1 MFHALQALALLAIV
15 SAAEPTDEDKDL
27 ELIPMQIGAEQRS
40 SGAGTDVPLGS
51 SASLQGRAYVEDAFT
66 AGTSRRT
73 LLVPFPWRVPDYSW
87 QNRSSLDLSYRWA
100 PLPRLT
106 FTLSD
111 RANIFEES
119 DVKFPS
125 SRTFRNDLRE
135 VYATWESLPRV
146 YLEAGR
152 INLRSGVALGFNP
165 TDFFKTGSLVG
176 QASQDPSVIRE
187 NRLGTL
193 MARAQFIWGGG
204 SSTVAF
210 APKVASPPALSSVE
224 PALDPRFAGTNS
236 ANRLLCAISFEL
248 AGLSPQILAYF
259 EQNRS
264 RVGVNLSRSLGTS
277 VIGYAEWAGGS
288 QPDLIT
294 RGIHYG
300 QETGTLPAWAPTIP
314 ATDTSPSWHNDLAAG
329 ASWTSA
335 WRVTANLE
343 YHFHQAGLSKR
354 QWDRWFDLGRAP
366 GASILTAPELW
377 YLRGYA
383 NAQQEPASMH
393 QVFARAEWR
402 DALVSHLDLRA
413 FGIVSVV
420 DASVFGQVS
429 VVYSWHDAWTAGA
442 YFAFSEG
449 AARSEHGSTPRF
461 AAGTLQIMRF
471 L

>member
-1 MFHALQALALLAIV
+1 MFHALQALVFLASV
-15 SAAEPTDEDKDL
+15 SAAEPADEDKDL
-27 ELIPMQIGAEQRS
+27 ELIPAQIRAEHQPSVSSAGAS
-40 SGAGTDVPLGS
+40 SP
-51 SASLQGRAYVEDAFT
+51 ASLQGRGYVEDAFT
-66 AGTSRRT
+66 GGTSRSVV
-73 LLVPFPWRVPDYSW
+73 VPFPWPVASFSW
-87 QNRSSLDLSYRWA
+87 QNRSSFDLSYRFA
-100 PLPRLT
+100 PLPPLS

-119 DVKFPS
+119 EVRFPS
-125 SRTFRNDLRE
+125 SRTLRNDLRE
-135 VYATWESLPRV
+135 VYATWELVPRV

-152 INLRSGVALGFNP
+152 INLRNGVALGYNP

-193 MARAQFIWGGG
+193 MGRAQFIWNGG

-248 AGLSPQILAYF
+248 AGLSPQVLAYF
-259 EQNRS
+259 EQHRS
-264 RVGVNLSRSLGTS
+264 RLGLNLSRSLGTS
-277 VIGYAEWAGGS
+277 VITYAEWAGGS

-294 RGIHYG
+294 RGIQYG
-300 QETGTLPAWAPTIP
+300 KETGTLPAWSPTIP
-314 ATDTSPSWHNDLAAG
+314 ATDTKARWRNDVAAG

-335 WRVTANLE
+335 WRLTVNLE
-343 YHFHQAGLSKR
+343 YHFHQGGLSKS
-354 QWDRWFDLGRAP
+354 QWDRWFDLGSAP
-366 GASILTAPELW
+366 GASVLVAPELW

-383 NAQQEPASMH
+383 NAEQEPATMH

-402 DALVSHLDLRA
+402 DSLVTHLDLSG
-413 FGIVSVV
+413 FGIVNIV

-429 VVYSWHDAWTAGA
+429 AVYSWNDAWTAGA
-442 YFAFSEG
+442 YFGFSEG
-449 AARSEHGSTPRF
+449 APRSEHGSTPQVVT
-461 AAGTLQIMRF
+461 GTLQIMRF